1 MDCAG
6 QTPMSRNPDTGLAS
20 SVILAQAGIQYTG
33 GNLAKLDSRS
43 RGNDGWKL
51 RDELRHFHPGRVCA
65 TAGEELGMTGSQP
78 ARPTYIAETTV
89 TEDAPAPPPDGR
101 HPLA

>member
-43 RGNDGWKL
+43 RRNDGWKL

-65 TAGEELGMTGSQP
+65 TAGEELAMTGS
-78 ARPTYIAETTV
+78 
-89 TEDAPAPPPDGR
+89 
-101 HPLA
+101 HPRGQCVLPRLR